1 MSYIYKSLRDLI
13 ITWTKYRGGIH
24 KNKDNRMKKFFI
36 FNLLICISIGWTG
49 TSHLPNI
56 KFKDLKNKRQA
67 LSQYYSDG
75 PILINIWNLACE
87 PCKKEMKE
95 LDKLNKKYG
104 AQGFE
109 VVSINIDNT
118 RSMSKVKSYVN
129 SQKYSFTVL
138 SDPKAE
144 FFRKMGGKVM
154 PFVIIA
160 DSTGEIINR
169 HVGYNPGDEKELEK
183 EILHLLA
190 VPEIKAD
197 MLQIEPKTSIPE
209 KSPDI
214 KSEPTTE

>member
-1 MSYIYKSLRDLI
+1 
-13 ITWTKYRGGIH
+13 
-24 KNKDNRMKKFFI
+24 MKKFFI
-36 FNLLICISIGWTG
+36 INLLVLMTIGWSG
-49 TSHLPNI
+49 TNHLPNM
-56 KFKDLKNKRQA
+56 KLKDLKNKRQD

-75 PILINIWNLACE
+75 PILLNIWNLACE

-95 LDKLNKKYG
+95 LDKLNIKYG
-104 AQGFE
+104 PQGFE

-160 DSTGEIINR
+160 DSTGKIINR
-169 HVGYNPGDEKELEK
+169 HVGYNPGDEIRLEK
-183 EILHLLA
+183 EILHILQPLA
-190 VPEIKAD
+190 ENPDSLQGDTEPKQTHPITKPDLEVVPE
-197 MLQIEPKTSIPE
+197 ENTPE
-209 KSPDI
+209 
-214 KSEPTTE
+214 

>member
-1 MSYIYKSLRDLI
+1 M
-13 ITWTKYRGGIH
+13 
-24 KNKDNRMKKFFI
+24 KNLF
-36 FNLLICISIGWTG
+36 LLIVVIILSIVWAG
-49 TSHLPNI
+49 TQHLPKM
-56 KFKDLKNKRQA
+56 KFKDLNNKRQE

-75 PILINIWNLACE
+75 PILINFWNLACE

-95 LDKLNKKYG
+95 LDKLHLKYEKE
-104 AQGFE
+104 GFE

-144 FFRKMGGKVM
+144 LFRKMGAKVM

-190 VPEIKAD
+190 VPEIIAD
-197 MLQIEPKTSIPE
+197 TLQTELETSIPE

-214 KSEPTTE
+214 KSEPSNK

>member
-1 MSYIYKSLRDLI
+1 MRKFLI
-13 ITWTKYRGGIH
+13 I
-24 KNKDNRMKKFFI
+24 
-36 FNLLICISIGWTG
+36 NLLVLMTIGWSG
-49 TSHLPNI
+49 TNHLPNM
-56 KFKDLKNKRQA
+56 KLKDLKNKRQD

-75 PILINIWNLACE
+75 PILLNIWNLACE

-95 LDKLNKKYG
+95 LDKLNIKYG
-104 AQGFE
+104 PQGFE

-160 DSTGEIINR
+160 DSTGKIINR
-169 HVGYNPGDEKELEK
+169 HVGYSPGDEIRLEK
-183 EILHLLA
+183 EILHILQPLA
-190 VPEIKAD
+190 EIPDSLKADTEPKQTHPITKPDLEVVPE
-197 MLQIEPKTSIPE
+197 ENTPE
-209 KSPDI
+209 
-214 KSEPTTE
+214 

>member
-1 MSYIYKSLRDLI
+1 
-13 ITWTKYRGGIH
+13 
-24 KNKDNRMKKFFI
+24 MKRFFI
-36 FNLLICISIGWTG
+36 INLLVLMTIGWSG
-49 TSHLPNI
+49 TNHLPNI
-56 KFKDLKNKRQA
+56 KLKDLKNKRQD

-75 PILINIWNLACE
+75 PILLNIWNLACE

-95 LDKLNKKYG
+95 LDKLNIKYG
-104 AQGFE
+104 PQGFE

-160 DSTGEIINR
+160 DSTGKIINR
-169 HVGYNPGDEKELEK
+169 HVGYNPGDEIRLEK
-183 EILHLLA
+183 EILHILQPLA
-190 VPEIKAD
+190 EIPDSLQAD
-197 MLQIEPKTSIPE
+197 TEPKQTHPITKPDLEVIPE
-209 KSPDI
+209 ENTP
-214 KSEPTTE
+214 E

>member
-1 MSYIYKSLRDLI
+1 
-13 ITWTKYRGGIH
+13 
-24 KNKDNRMKKFFI
+24 MKRFFI
-36 FNLLICISIGWTG
+36 INLLVLMTIGWSG
-49 TSHLPNI
+49 TNHLPNM
-56 KFKDLKNKRQA
+56 KLKDLKNKRQD

-75 PILINIWNLACE
+75 PILLNIWNLACE

-95 LDKLNKKYG
+95 LDKLNIKYG
-104 AQGFE
+104 PQGFE

-160 DSTGEIINR
+160 DSTGKIINR
-169 HVGYNPGDEKELEK
+169 HVGYSPGDEIRLEK
-183 EILHLLA
+183 EILHILQPLA
-190 VPEIKAD
+190 ENPDSLQGDTEPKQTHPITKPDLEVVPE
-197 MLQIEPKTSIPE
+197 ENTPE
-209 KSPDI
+209 
-214 KSEPTTE
+214 

>member
-1 MSYIYKSLRDLI
+1 
-13 ITWTKYRGGIH
+13 
-24 KNKDNRMKKFFI
+24 MKKFFI
-36 FNLLICISIGWTG
+36 INLLVLMTIGWSG
-49 TSHLPNI
+49 TNHLPNI
-56 KFKDLKNKRQA
+56 KLKDLKNKRQD

-95 LDKLNKKYG
+95 LDKLNIKYG
-104 AQGFE
+104 PQGFE

-160 DSTGEIINR
+160 DSTGKIINR
-169 HVGYNPGDEKELEK
+169 HVGYNPGDEIRLEK
-183 EILHLLA
+183 EILHILQPLA
-190 VPEIKAD
+190 ENPDSLQAD
-197 MLQIEPKTSIPE
+197 TEPKQTHPITKPDLEVIPE
-209 KSPDI
+209 ENTP
-214 KSEPTTE
+214 E

>member
-1 MSYIYKSLRDLI
+1 
-13 ITWTKYRGGIH
+13 
-24 KNKDNRMKKFFI
+24 MKKFFI
-36 FNLLICISIGWTG
+36 INLLVLMTIAWTG

-56 KFKDLKNKRQA
+56 KLKDLKNKRQE
-67 LSQYYSDG
+67 LSQYYSDW

-87 PCKKEMKE
+87 PCRKEMKE
-95 LDKLNKKYG
+95 LDKLNIKYG
-104 AQGFE
+104 PHGFE

-160 DSTGEIINR
+160 DSTGKIINR
-169 HVGYNPGDEKELEK
+169 HVGYSPGDEIRLEK
-183 EILHLLA
+183 EILHLLQPLA
-190 VPEIKAD
+190 ENPDSLKAD
-197 MLQIEPKTSIPE
+197 TEPKPDLEVVPE
-209 KSPDI
+209 KSTP
-214 KSEPTTE
+214 E

>member
-1 MSYIYKSLRDLI
+1 
-13 ITWTKYRGGIH
+13 
-24 KNKDNRMKKFFI
+24 MKKFF
-36 FNLLICISIGWTG
+36 LLNVAIILSIVWAG
-49 TSHLPNI
+49 TQHLPKM
-56 KFKDLKNKRQA
+56 KFKDLNNKRQE

-75 PILINIWNLACE
+75 PILINFWNLACE

-95 LDKLNKKYG
+95 LDKLHLKYEK
-104 AQGFE
+104 QGFD

-118 RSMSKVKSYVN
+118 RNMSKVKSYVN

-169 HVGYNPGDEKELEK
+169 HVGYNPGDEIRLEK
-183 EILHLLA
+183 EILHILQPLA
-190 VPEIKAD
+190 EIPDSLQAD
-197 MLQIEPKTSIPE
+197 TEPKQTHPITKPDLEVIPE
-209 KSPDI
+209 ENTP
-214 KSEPTTE
+214 E

>member
-1 MSYIYKSLRDLI
+1 
-13 ITWTKYRGGIH
+13 
-24 KNKDNRMKKFFI
+24 MKKFFI
-36 FNLLICISIGWTG
+36 INLLALMTIGWTG
-49 TSHLPNI
+49 TNHLPNM
-56 KFKDLKNKRQA
+56 KFKDMKYKRQE
-67 LSQYYSDG
+67 LSQYYKDG
-75 PILINIWNLACE
+75 PILLNIWNLACE

-95 LDKLNKKYG
+95 LDKLNIKYG
-104 AQGFE
+104 PQGFE

-169 HVGYNPGDEKELEK
+169 HVGYNPGDEIRLEK
-183 EILHLLA
+183 EILHILQPLA
-190 VPEIKAD
+190 ENPDSLQADTEPKQTHPITKPDLEVVPE
-197 MLQIEPKTSIPE
+197 ENTPE
-209 KSPDI
+209 
-214 KSEPTTE
+214 

>member
-1 MSYIYKSLRDLI
+1 
-13 ITWTKYRGGIH
+13 
-24 KNKDNRMKKFFI
+24 MKKFFI
-36 FNLLICISIGWTG
+36 INLLVLMTIGWSG
-49 TSHLPNI
+49 TNHLPNM
-56 KFKDLKNKRQA
+56 KLKDLKNKRQD

-75 PILINIWNLACE
+75 PILLNIWNLACE

-95 LDKLNKKYG
+95 LDKLNIKYG
-104 AQGFE
+104 PQGFE

-160 DSTGEIINR
+160 DSTGKIINR
-169 HVGYNPGDEKELEK
+169 HVGYSPGDEIRLEK
-183 EILHLLA
+183 EILHILQPLA
-190 VPEIKAD
+190 ENPDSLQEDTEPKQTHPITKPDLEVVPE
-197 MLQIEPKTSIPE
+197 ENTPE
-209 KSPDI
+209 
-214 KSEPTTE
+214 

>member
-1 MSYIYKSLRDLI
+1 
-13 ITWTKYRGGIH
+13 
-24 KNKDNRMKKFFI
+24 MKKFFI
-36 FNLLICISIGWTG
+36 INLLVLMTIGWSG
-49 TSHLPNI
+49 TNHLPNM
-56 KFKDLKNKRQA
+56 KLKDLKNKRQD

-95 LDKLNKKYG
+95 LDKLNIKYG
-104 AQGFE
+104 PQGFE

-169 HVGYNPGDEKELEK
+169 HVGYNPGDEIRLEK
-183 EILHLLA
+183 EILHILQPLA
-190 VPEIKAD
+190 EIPDSLKAET
-197 MLQIEPKTSIPE
+197 EPKQTHPITKPDLEVIPE
-209 KSPDI
+209 ENTP
-214 KSEPTTE
+214 E

>member
-1 MSYIYKSLRDLI
+1 
-13 ITWTKYRGGIH
+13 
-24 KNKDNRMKKFFI
+24 MKKCFI
-36 FNLLICISIGWTG
+36 FNLTIIISVVWAGVN
-49 TSHLPNI
+49 HLP
-56 KFKDLKNKRQA
+56 KMKLKDLNNKKQE
-67 LSQYYSDG
+67 LSQYYSNG
-75 PILINIWNLACE
+75 PILLNFWNLACE

-95 LDKLNKKYG
+95 LDKLHVKY
-104 AQGFE
+104 ADKGFE

-144 FFRKMGGKVM
+144 LFRKMGAKVM

-197 MLQIEPKTSIPE
+197 TSQTELETSIPE
-209 KSPDI
+209 KTPDI
-214 KSEPTTE
+214 ISEPTTE